1 MGAVPGE
8 AAHSDVLHPILL
20 QVEGLMD
27 DIDFKARVSRVDF
40 EAMCADLFERVSR
53 PVQDALATAEMT
65 AVSSEA
71 PPSLSLSLH
80 PAIANSDSSHTHHSN
95 VCPLPFISCLTWNNR
110 CIAKSRM
117 LLLQA

>member
-1 MGAVPGE
+1 MCPGGGWPPQVSPLTTCSVP
-8 AAHSDVLHPILL
+8 S

-65 AVSSEA
+65 AVSKQR
-71 PPSLSLSLH
+71 
-80 PAIANSDSSHTHHSN
+80 SD
-95 VCPLPFISCLTWNNR
+95 
-110 CIAKSRM
+110 
-117 LLLQA
+117 